1 MSPYP
6 HQEIEHKWRSRWE
19 AEGLYRA
26 TVDWQKPKHY
36 ALTMLPYPSG
46 DLHIGHWYAMV
57 PSDARARYMRMRG
70 YNVMFPMGFDAFG
83 LPAENAAIQRGVHPW
98 KWTYANIENM
108 RRQIRSMGAMFDWE
122 REAVSCTP
130 EFYRW
135 TEWFFKKL
143 YDNGLAYRAEA
154 RVNWSESLQTVLANE
169 QVIDGKDERTGQP
182 VIQKLMS
189 QWFLRILDYA
199 DELLD
204 FGQLDWPD
212 AVIKAQ
218 TNWIGRSVGARV
230 TFRTEQDEPI
240 EVFTTRPDTLW
251 GATFMVLA
259 PEHPLVAEITTDQ
272 QRRDVAEYVIAA
284 GRATEIERSSEGREK
299 TGVFTG
305 GHALNPVN
313 DERIPIWIA
322 DYVMLGY
329 GTGAIMAVPAHD
341 QRDLEFARKFDI
353 EVRPVI
359 CPTGGELDGTSMPE
373 AYVGPGVMTSSGPID
388 GVACNDAKG
397 LENPS
402 IAATIKWL
410 NEHGAGNQSVNYRI
424 RDWLISRQRYWG
436 APIPAIRTS
445 AGSYESVSEDD
456 LPVLLPEDVEFMPT
470 GQSPLKQHQ
479 GFLTARDATGA
490 AAERE
495 TDTMDTFV
503 CSSWYQYRYLS
514 PDYEDG
520 PFDPQEAAYWLPV
533 DVYTGGAEHATLH
546 LLYTRFFTKAMRD
559 LGLFDRTAEIM
570 RSHERNPDA
579 LFNEPMLRLR
589 NQGQVLG
596 EERPGDTIAAIGE
609 WDGNVLRASRV
620 RVLREGE
627 DGSDGEIVGEIL
639 RRTENILTVAGAGAT
654 HSTVEVSDDAEIDIP
669 LIDGTNSVNQLHHH
683 LEVER
688 MSKSKGNVVNPD
700 EWVVRYGSD
709 SLRAYLMFG
718 FDWNKGGP
726 WDSSRIQG
734 VVRWINDVWDVAV
747 QGPPQT
753 EGTTA
758 RELELERRL
767 HQTVERVQVGLEN
780 FTFNTAIAALMAFRN
795 DLRAA
800 LREESIGAA
809 AWTSALNT
817 TVRLMAPFTPHVA
830 EELWER
836 LGQEYSVHQQEWPI
850 FDASKAAEETVSLVV
865 LVNGKV
871 RDHVEVPA
879 GLGEEDA
886 KRLGLA
892 TEGAQRYL
900 DGNREPQ
907 RVIFI
912 AARKGQEPKVNIVL

>member
-1 MSPYP
+1 MSGYP
-6 HQEIEHKWRSRWE
+6 HQEIEAKWRGRWD
-19 AEGLYRA
+19 ADGLYRA
-26 TVDWQKPKHY
+26 KVDWQKPKHY

-46 DLHIGHWYAMV
+46 DLHIGHWYAIV

-83 LPAENAAIQRGVHPW
+83 LPAENAAIQRGIHPW
-98 KWTYANIENM
+98 AWTYANIENM
-108 RRQIRSMGAMFDWE
+108 RRQLRSMGAMFDWE

-130 EFYRW
+130 GFYRW
-135 TEWFFKKL
+135 TEWFFKKF

-154 RVNWSESLQTVLANE
+154 LVNWSESLQTVLANE
-169 QVIDGKDERTGQP
+169 QVIDGRDERTGQP
-182 VIQKLMS
+182 VAQRLMS
-189 QWFLRILDYA
+189 QWFLRILSYA

-204 FGQLDWPD
+204 FSGLDWPE
-212 AVIKAQ
+212 AIRKAQ

-230 TFRTEQDEPI
+230 SFRTDQNKRI
-240 EVFTTRPDTLW
+240 EIFTTRPDTLW

-259 PEHPLVAEITTDQ
+259 PEHPLVAEITTPG
-272 QRRDVAEYVIAA
+272 QRAA
-284 GRATEIERSSEGREK
+284 IEAYISEATQATEIERSSENRDK

-305 GHALNPVN
+305 GYAINPGN
-313 DERIPIWIA
+313 KERIPIWIA
-322 DYVMLGY
+322 DYVMLTY

-341 QRDLEFARKFDI
+341 QRDFEFARKFGI

-359 CPTGGELDGTSMPE
+359 SPEPRALDGMTMLE
-373 AYVGPGVMTSSGPID
+373 AYVGPGIMTNSGAID
-388 GVACNDAKG
+388 SVECTDAKG

-402 IAATIKWL
+402 IAAAIDWL
-410 NEHGAGNQSVNYRI
+410 KKHTAGEEAVTYRL

-436 APIPAIRTS
+436 APIPAVRTQ
-445 AGSYESVSEDD
+445 AGRYESVSEEE

-479 GFLTARDATGA
+479 SFLSTQSTDGEP
-490 AAERE
+490 AERE
-495 TDTMDTFV
+495 TDTMDTFM

-520 PFDPQEAAYWLPV
+520 PFDPHEAAYWLPV

-559 LGLFDRTAEIM
+559 LGIFERTAEVM
-570 RSHERNPDA
+570 RSHQRNPKS
-579 LFNEPMLRLR
+579 LFDEPMLRLR

-596 EERPGDTIAAIGE
+596 EEQSGDRIVAYGE
-609 WDGNVLRASRV
+609 WDGNVLRAERI
-620 RVLREGE
+620 RVLEKTSDAKGE
-627 DGSDGEIVGEIL
+627 VVGEIL
-639 RRTENILTVAGAGAT
+639 RRTENILTVGCSDGSHA
-654 HSTVEVSDDAEIDIP
+654 TVEIAETSEIDIP
-669 LIDGTNSVNQLHHH
+669 HIEGVNTVNQLHHH

-700 EWVVRYGSD
+700 EWVVRFGSD

-718 FDWNKGGP
+718 FDWKKGGP

-734 VVRWINDVWDVAV
+734 VVRWINDIWDLVTQSTPA
-747 QGPPQT
+747 GKR
-753 EGTTA
+753 GR
-758 RELELERRL
+758 READEDLERRL
-767 HQTVERVQVGLEN
+767 HQTIERVQAGLEK

-795 DLRAA
+795 DLRMA
-800 LREESIGAA
+800 LRDGHISEA

-817 TVRLMAPFTPHVA
+817 MVRLMAPFTPHVA
-830 EELWER
+830 EELWEH
-836 LGQEYSVHQQEWPI
+836 LGQGYSVHQQPWPQ
-850 FDASKAAEETVSLVV
+850 FDATKATEDTVSLVV

-871 RDHVEVPA
+871 RDHVKVAA
-879 GLGEEDA
+879 GLDEDEA

-900 DGNREPQ
+900 DGKNKPR